1 MSIKKTLACA
11 GIGIASLAAMEEL
24 SVVSDRPSHIYR
36 VGETVIFRITGP
48 AESMANVEL
57 SCDGE
62 AVLQTLQVKTP
73 AEVPFALSSPGV
85 LRCTVRV
92 PGQKRK
98 MCAVAFDPEQIQA
111 VLPEP
116 DDFSAFWQQGLTDLA
131 AIPADFKMTLRED
144 VSTPEAEIYELECAN
159 VNSSRHYGFLRLPKT
174 SAKLPL
180 LVYVEGAGPGQSL
193 ETFQEHCGN
202 VRKFMRHPVAALTIG
217 VHAYKPADS
226 TAAHKEQQAEYL
238 RNLGVRSYWLEGLGK
253 DNRETFLYRAILG
266 GVRMIDEVVK
276 LPAIDASRVAYL
288 GASQGG
294 AFGLYLTAL
303 SPHLKAAFCGVP
315 CFGDVGG
322 FLLGRHPT
330 QSSIPELREHW
341 SQMRYFDTVNFARR
355 INVPVFISIG
365 FIDTS
370 CPPASVFPIY
380 NALNGPKL
388 LFNKVING
396 HGDAP
401 IEYEALTWYWVA
413 RHLQL
418 EL

>member
-1 MSIKKTLACA
+1 MSLKTILTCA
-11 GIGIASLAAMEEL
+11 GIGIASLAAMGEIN
-24 SVVSDRPSHIYR
+24 VDCDRPSHVYR
-36 VGETVIFRITGP
+36 VGETAIFRIASP
-48 AESMANVEL
+48 AENMVDVEL

-73 AEVPFALSSPGV
+73 AEVPFALSMPGV
-85 LRCTVRV
+85 LRCTVQI

-98 MCAVAFDPEQIQA
+98 MCGVAFAPEQIQA
-111 VLPEP
+111 TLPEP
-116 DDFSAFWQQGLTDLA
+116 EDFSAFWQQAQADLA
-131 AIPADFKMTLRED
+131 AIPADFKMTWRKD

-159 VNSSRHYGFLRLPKT
+159 VNASRHYGFLRLPKT
-174 SAKLPL
+174 DAKLPL

-193 ETFQEHCGN
+193 ETFQIHCGN
-202 VRKFMRHPVAALTIG
+202 VQKFMRHPVAALTLG

-226 TAAHKEQQAEYL
+226 NAEHKIQHEEYL
-238 RNLGVRSYWLEGLGK
+238 QNLGVRRYWLEGLGK
-253 DNRETFLYRAILG
+253 DNRETFMYRAILG

-294 AFGLYLTAL
+294 GFGLYLTAL
-303 SPHLKAAFCGVP
+303 SPHIKAAFCGVP

-355 INVPVFISIG
+355 INVPVFISVG
-365 FIDTS
+365 FVDTS
-370 CPPASVFPIY
+370 CLAASVFPIY

-388 LFNKVING
+388 LFNKVKNG

-401 IEYEALTWYWVA
+401 IEYEGLTWCWVA
-413 RHLQL
+413 GHLQL